1 MTSRSWSEGTGPVD
15 SAPTLKYWFW
25 LGTSDKTAFV
35 ERAFLE
41 PEAEG
46 ILLQNPCLTCCEFA
60 LKLLGRDDLRSWRG
74 ISEVGL
80 RKNCAGLNV
89 GDETTMDRPIF
100 GDIEDSPSLLWF
112 CFLFLSALC
121 VVADKVASNFLTQE
135 QNWKETKSWAL
146 ILAILCVI
154 WRDCREENR
163 RGLKIQAIGP
173 VSPVD
178 HLSLYGPINKYC
190 SVDRKPNGPTSS
202 FSYGPQFALREDNN
216 TIRAIKIGP

>member
-1 MTSRSWSEGTGPVD
+1 M
-15 SAPTLKYWFW
+15 
-25 LGTSDKTAFV
+25 
-35 ERAFLE
+35 
-41 PEAEG
+41 
-46 ILLQNPCLTCCEFA
+46 
-60 LKLLGRDDLRSWRG
+60 
-74 ISEVGL
+74 GL

-154 WRDCREENR
+154 
-163 RGLKIQAIGP
+163 
-173 VSPVD
+173 
-178 HLSLYGPINKYC
+178 
-190 SVDRKPNGPTSS
+190 
-202 FSYGPQFALREDNN
+202 
-216 TIRAIKIGP
+216 